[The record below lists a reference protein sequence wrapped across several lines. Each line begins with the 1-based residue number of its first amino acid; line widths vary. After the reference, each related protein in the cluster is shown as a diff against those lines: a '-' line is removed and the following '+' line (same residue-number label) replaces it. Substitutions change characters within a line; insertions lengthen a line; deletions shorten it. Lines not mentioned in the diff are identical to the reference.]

1 MLTEL
6 KAPTSQQDV
15 HARHFKQCLRE
26 RLRLARE
33 LAALRAR
40 FAAVVDDY
48 ERVIRTLQALAP
60 SLRVDERA
68 VAHPTSPQWGPSAL
82 IAFADGHFLKH
93 EQEAIDLILRALP

>member
-6 KAPTSQQDV
+6 KTATPQQDLGTSQ
-15 HARHFKQCLRE
+15 FKQCLRE

-68 VAHPTSPQWGPSAL
+68 VAHPTNPQWGPSAL

-93 EQEAIDLILRALP
+93 EQEAIDLILRTLP